1 MTQAPSGSMQCSPRA
16 WMCLQD
22 PLTLGLGEW
31 MFSLVGQSP
40 GPQRLTLGSP
50 TALHPNPRPALLQ
63 EQDLMTHPG
72 AGPGWAG
79 GGWAEAWSEQ
89 RVRGQEPCLHWAA
102 AGDFAGLSTAAPG
115 ADCSNWRAAPWPA
128 PPLADEV
135 HSVVKVSKRG
145 PCPRSAPTCP
155 ATSDQRSGPAHH
167 AHCHTALP
175 GGGTSWGSADSHFSR
190 GLCPHLAAR
199 SAWLRATSRS
209 PACATR
215 HCGRGAAARDL
226 DHVHPS
232 LSLQFVYRKALI
244 CGQLS

>member
-102 AGDFAGLSTAAPG
+102 GGDFAGLSTAAPG
-115 ADCSNWRAAPWPA
+115 ADCSNWRAAPGQ
-128 PPLADEV
+128 PLPLLMKYTRLGCK
-135 HSVVKVSKRG
+135 SVQKGPLPQVSSHLPSNFRSKVR
-145 PCPRSAPTCP
+145 PRSSCP
-155 ATSDQRSGPAHH
+155 LPHSPAWWRHQLGQ
-167 AHCHTALP
+167 CRQPLLP
-175 GGGTSWGSADSHFSR
+175 RPLSPPGCEVSMAQGYQQEPSLCNPSLRAWGSSQR
-190 GLCPHLAAR
+190 P
-199 SAWLRATSRS
+199 
-209 PACATR
+209 
-215 HCGRGAAARDL
+215 
-226 DHVHPS
+226 
-232 LSLQFVYRKALI
+232 
-244 CGQLS
+244 